1 MHDGTTLTDAMRRH
15 ANDGAISPGG
25 RLSFR
30 ATEAFLDKGLKKWAT
45 PAARD
50 YKGSNS
56 DEHLAKERGHH
67 DQLANQVVLMQQ
79 WRTPTARDGSGTG
92 ARPIEERLAQGHS
105 VGLKDMVSTSGPQAP
120 ATSTAGA
127 GSRPVLNPAFVELLQ
142 GLPIG
147 WTLPMRTAMTVSDFL
162 ETVSF
167 PSVQRLLG
175 ASSGDDSMEDS
186 E

>member
-1 MHDGTTLTDAMRRH
+1 MASKWPTPNTRDSASAARQTTTTGVMHDGVTLTDAMR
-15 ANDGAISPGG
+15 
-25 RLSFR
+25 
-30 ATEAFLDKGLKKWAT
+30 KWAT

-67 DQLANQVVLMQQ
+67 DQLANQVVM

-92 ARPIEERLAQGHS
+92 ARPMEERLEQGHS
-105 VGLKDMVSTSGPQAP
+105 VGLKDMVASTSGLQAP
-120 ATSTAGA
+120 ETSTDGVS
-127 GSRPVLNPAFVELLQ
+127 SRPVLNPAFVELLQ

-147 WTLPMRTAMTVSDFL
+147 WTLPIRTATTVSDFL

-175 ASSGDDSMEDS
+175 ASSGDDSME
-186 E
+186 EFEK